1 MSGNSPKAGNPKRL
15 SLKKIDKVKLKNS
28 DIVEL
33 RITLDYTT
41 WCCNDSHELS
51 DAVVALQNL
60 LELAETYEEKD

>member
-15 SLKKIDKVKLKNS
+15 SLNKIDKVKLKNS

-51 DAVVALQNL
+51 DAVIALQNL
-60 LELAETYEEKD
+60 LELAEIYEDKD